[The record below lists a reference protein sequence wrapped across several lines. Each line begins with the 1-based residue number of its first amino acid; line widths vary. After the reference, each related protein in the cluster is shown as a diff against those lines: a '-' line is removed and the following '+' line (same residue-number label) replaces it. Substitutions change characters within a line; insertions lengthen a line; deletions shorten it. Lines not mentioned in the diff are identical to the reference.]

1 MHFHNLFLNFSNW
14 YPEWVLPQLEGP
26 KTGWF
31 VISVVIYNCYGGI
44 EQFDG
49 EESWWGLSFGLYNWN
64 SIDTMLMISHILFA
78 NDTLTVCGADL
89 DKIQHLKGIFV

>member
-1 MHFHNLFLNFSNW
+1 MEEVDFLMHFHNLFLNFSNW

-44 EQFDG
+44 E
-49 EESWWGLSFGLYNWN
+49 
-64 SIDTMLMISHILFA
+64 
-78 NDTLTVCGADL
+78 
-89 DKIQHLKGIFV
+89 